1 MMTEAQAR
9 LVLKKHAANY
19 GDSQYEPALW
29 VIAAM
34 QEAFA
39 AGENAEKKAW
49 LVQCEYEDDVDT
61 VVRRMG
67 VPSTN

>member
-1 MMTEAQAR
+1 MTEEQAR

-19 GDSQYEPALW
+19 GDRQYEPALW

-39 AGENAEKKAW
+39 AGKAAEQRAW
-49 LVQCEYEDDVDT
+49 LVQSEYTDDVDT
-61 VVRRMG
+61 MVRRMG
-67 VPSTN
+67 VLATN